1 MSRKTT
7 RRLSPLAAVAAV
19 LLVAQPASAAVSRPP
34 TIQEWS
40 ATIAAGNGCSF
51 PLEITGTNGKL
62 TVITFKTGDVFQ
74 VGKGVVLT
82 YRNLT
87 NGKTYTVNTAGSV
100 DRFVQNADGT
110 QTVYLSG
117 HNGYVY
123 FNTDA
128 TGPRVIQYTGRLVV
142 TTDASGQNTL
152 SVVSQSGQSVNVC
165 AALA

>member
-1 MSRKTT
+1 MFTKTT
-7 RRLSPLAAVAAV
+7 RRLSPLAAIAAL
-19 LLVAQPASAAVSRPP
+19 LLVAQPASAAASKPP
-34 TIQEWS
+34 TLQEFS
-40 ATIAAGNGCSF
+40 ASFPAGAACSF
-51 PLEITGTNGKL
+51 PLDITGTNGK
-62 TVITFKTGDVFQ
+62 ITQISFKNGDIFN

-82 YRNLT
+82 YSNPT
-87 NGKTYTVNTAGSV
+87 NSKTYVVNTAGSV

-128 TGPRVIQYTGRLVV
+128 TGPRVIEYTGRLVV

-152 SVVSQSGQSVNVC
+152 SVVSEAGQSVNVC
-165 AALA
+165 DALS